1 MYVLG
6 RDTGSDDGTG
16 SAGTNGEIGD
26 ERLPTVQL
34 GSFLAR
40 DGSAGAAVGI
50 DADSPHAGV
59 VFGKRGTGKS
69 YTLGVLCGGARGG
82 QRRRAGCGR
91 SNGRLR
97 RASGDWRTGRR
108 TTGPPSGDSPE
119 AWPDLLGLDPASGPG
134 SLVWRVVADALKSP
148 EAGVRVNRTNR
159 RRSRRSA
166 IESTPQTR
174 PLQIAARPQTTCG
187 SRSRGACS
195 TRTHRRP
202 SGSSV
207 AGSRPYSIRRRSGG
221 SRGCS
226 RQGGRSRALRRPD
239 RRRPRSAPVAP
250 RRRGARFLRRRR

>member
-1 MYVLG
+1 MC
-6 RDTGSDDGTG
+6 SDATPARMMGPGQPARTAR
-16 SAGTNGEIGD
+16 SATNGSQ
-26 ERLPTVQL
+26 P
-34 GSFLAR
+34 S
-40 DGSAGAAVGI
+40 S
-50 DADSPHAGV
+50 S
-59 VFGKRGTGKS
+59 
-69 YTLGVLCGGARGG
+69 
-82 QRRRAGCGR
+82 GR
-91 SNGRLR
+91 SSHATAAPGPRSGLTPTARTPASSSVSGHRQVVHTRRPLRRGSRRPAASRRLWSINGRLR

-207 AGSRPYSIRRRSGG
+207 AGSRPYSISPAFRRQPRLQS
-221 SRGCS
+221 S
-226 RQGGRSRALRRPD
+226 GRSLAGSTTRPD